1 MRTKERGFDDELLEH
16 AMKVFAQQA
25 GLEDLQVDWNSSGLG
40 AVKHDICDHNLVL
53 PRVPKSAYGTGE
65 QVVLRGL
72 KTAGMNG
79 QTGTVTTCLR
89 SGRYGVLLSNG
100 GQVAIRPCNLDVL
113 PDSQGIAM
121 ADKSN
126 ECIRVG
132 DQVLLTG
139 LSDDSLN
146 GVKGIVIRSRTANDR
161 YGVRV
166 HNDRCVAIR
175 GSNLIKLESH

>member
-1 MRTKERGFDDELLEH
+1 
-16 AMKVFAQQA
+16 
-25 GLEDLQVDWNSSGLG
+25 
-40 AVKHDICDHNLVL
+40 
-53 PRVPKSAYGTGE
+53 
-65 QVVLRGL
+65 
-72 KTAGMNG
+72 
-79 QTGTVTTCLR
+79 
-89 SGRYGVLLSNG
+89 
-100 GQVAIRPCNLDVL
+100 
-113 PDSQGIAM
+113 M

-146 GVKGIVIRSRTANDR
+146 GVKGIVIPSRTANDR

-166 HNDRCVAIR
+166 HNYRCVAIR